1 MGSKGLIIVESPT
14 KAKTIKRFLSGDY
27 EVMASVGHVKD
38 LPKSKLG
45 VDPDADF
52 EPTFAVIRG
61 KGKILKEMK
70 AKAKTADAV
79 YLASDPDREGEAI
92 SWHIAQE
99 LKGTNTH
106 MYRVMFHEITGKAV
120 KASLA
125 KPGELSEDMY
135 QSQLSRRILDR
146 LVGYKISP
154 ILWRSVARGLS
165 AGRVQS
171 VAVRLVVERERAIEA
186 FDPKEYWVI
195 SAILETAGKESVEA
209 KVVKVDGK
217 KMEIGTGGK
226 AKSVVDELKSLPAV
240 VTKVETKQRK
250 RNPPPPFI
258 TSSLQQD
265 AWRIYRFPAAMTMR
279 VAQHLY
285 EGIDVHGQ
293 GAVGLITYMRTD
305 SVRVS
310 EDAISQ
316 ARGEIAAKFGND
328 YLPAKPR
335 RYKNKRNAQDAHEA
349 IRPTG
354 IDRSPQ
360 AIKGSL
366 SPEEFKVYSL
376 IYNRF
381 LASQMACA
389 IFENTSV
396 DFTAG
401 RYGLKTSGTVMIK
414 DGFLRVYKTPFS
426 EESQKLPVL
435 KKDDKLDIVKLNSL
449 QKFTQPPARYT
460 DASLIKELEERGIGR
475 PSTYATIVTT
485 IRDRG
490 YCEKLEGKFR
500 PTELGRLVNDVLIGL
515 FPHILDYDFTAKMED
530 NLDLVEEGKKTRVS
544 VLKAFWD
551 DFEPILAEAVEKA
564 RDLKTK
570 VSETSIK
577 CELCGKPMAIKWG
590 RGGAFLACTG
600 YPECKN
606 TQNFT
611 RDKDGKL
618 VLEEKEDVG
627 ECPKCGKPLV
637 VKSGRFGRF
646 IACTGYPECDYRAP
660 YVLPF
665 KCPEE
670 GCNGHLVERM
680 SAKRKKYYTCDQYPN
695 CKFSSFYE
703 PVEKEC
709 PSCGAPTLFKRT
721 GRNPQ
726 LMCVRKDCNY
736 KETLKKKEATG

>member
-27 EVMASVGHVKD
+27 EVIASVGHVKD
-38 LPKSKLG
+38 LPKSELG

-52 EPTFAVIRG
+52 EPTFTIIRG
-61 KGKILKEMK
+61 KGKVLKEMK
-70 AKAKTADAV
+70 AKAKSVDAV
-79 YLASDPDREGEAI
+79 FLASDPDREGEAI

-99 LKGTNTH
+99 LKGANANI
-106 MYRVMFHEITGKAV
+106 YRVMFHEITSKAV

-125 KPGELSEDMY
+125 HPGELSGDIY

-154 ILWRSVARGLS
+154 VLWRSVARGLS

-186 FDPKEYWVI
+186 FVPREYWVI
-195 SAILETAGKESVEA
+195 SAVLQKDNKDTVEA
-209 KVVKVDGK
+209 KVVKIGSK
-217 KMEIGTGGK
+217 KLEISTGDK
-226 AKSVVDELKSLPAV
+226 AETIVDELKNLPV
-240 VTKVETKQRK
+240 IVSKVETKQRK
-250 RNPPPPFI
+250 RVPPPPFI

-265 AWRIYRFPAAMTMR
+265 AWRVYRLPAAITMR
-279 VAQHLY
+279 IAQRLY
-285 EGIDVHGQ
+285 EGMDVHGQ

-310 EDAISQ
+310 NDAVAQ
-316 ARGEIAAKFGND
+316 ARANIVENFGKD

-335 RYKNKRNAQDAHEA
+335 IYKNKRNAQDAHEA

-354 IDRSPQ
+354 IERTPQ
-360 AIKGSL
+360 VVKGAL

-389 IFENTSV
+389 LFENTSV
-396 DFTAG
+396 DFVAG
-401 RYGLKTSGTVMIK
+401 RFGLKASGTVLVK

-426 EESQKLPVL
+426 EDSQRLPNL
-435 KKDDKLDIVKLNSL
+435 KKADKLDVLKVNSV

-490 YCEKLEGKFR
+490 YCEKQEGKFR
-500 PTELGRLVNDVLIGL
+500 ATELGRLVNDVLVGL
-515 FPHILDYDFTAKMED
+515 FPHILDYDFTAKMEND
-530 NLDLVEEGKKTRVS
+530 LDLVEEGKKTRIS
-544 VLKAFWD
+544 LLREFWSG
-551 DFEPILAEAVEKA
+551 FEPILTEAVEKA

-570 VSETSIK
+570 VSETSMK
-577 CELCGKPMAIKWG
+577 CEHCGKPMSIKWG

-611 RDKDGKL
+611 RDKDGRI

-627 ECPKCGKPLV
+627 ECPKCEKPLV

-665 KCPEE
+665 RCPEE

-680 SAKRKKYYTCDQYPN
+680 SAKRKKYYTCNQYPD

-703 PVEKEC
+703 PVDKAC

-721 GRNPQ
+721 GRNAR

-736 KETLKKKEATG
+736 SEALKKKATAD